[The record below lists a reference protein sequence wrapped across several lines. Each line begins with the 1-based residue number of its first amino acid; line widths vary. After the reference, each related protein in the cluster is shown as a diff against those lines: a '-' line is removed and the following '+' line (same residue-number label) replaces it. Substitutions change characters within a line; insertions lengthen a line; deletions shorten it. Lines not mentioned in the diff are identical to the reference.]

1 MRSTESSSRLT
12 LLLIL
17 LILGGL
23 FSLALAAF
31 LLTRQAVTIYDGE
44 QVTTL
49 NGRFATVSEALQA
62 AAITLRPEDLV
73 QPPPDSPAT
82 DTIQIQRARPVVVSR
97 DGRQQSYW
105 TRQPNIGGFLLESGL
120 TLGPRQEL
128 LAGQSVLDPGR
139 WQTAPLPDHLAIEQ
153 SRLPVVLE
161 DGREQQ
167 EHMTTA
173 VTVAELLVETGII
186 LEEGESVS
194 PPPETLLA
202 EQMVVR
208 VQRTLP
214 LTIVADGQT
223 LAVRSAGGDPTAV
236 LATAGLSL
244 GELDY
249 TIPTLQTTLRAG
261 DTLRVVRVREER
273 LAADEV
279 VPFQTVYQPSA
290 ELDLDAKAQLSPGTP
305 GLKQRVTVVRY
316 EDGQEV
322 SRVDEGEVIVQE
334 PVNEVIG
341 YGTRIVT
348 NVVDT
353 PEGPREYWRVVR
365 MRATAYTAASSGKAP
380 DHPAYGITASGRL
393 AGTGI
398 VAIDPNVVP
407 FRSEVYVPGY
417 GIGFAGDTG
426 GGVKGRWI
434 DLGYD
439 EDELQTWNGYADVYY
454 LTPVPAEITYLLP
467 EVLP

>member
-1 MRSTESSSRLT
+1 MRSKESPGRLT
-12 LLLIL
+12 IALIL
-17 LILGGL
+17 LVLSGL
-23 FSLALAAF
+23 LSLALAAF

-44 QVTTL
+44 AVTTL
-49 NGRFATVSEALQA
+49 NGRFVTVSEALQA

-73 QPPPDSPAT
+73 QPSPGSPAT
-82 DTIQIQRARPVVVSR
+82 EIIQIQRARPVVVSF
-97 DGRQQSYW
+97 DGRQQTYW
-105 TRQPNIGGFLLESGL
+105 TRQRTIAGFLSEAGL
-120 TLGPRQEL
+120 ILGPRQEL
-128 LAGQSVLDPGR
+128 LAGQAIVDPGR
-139 WQTAPLPDHLAIEQ
+139 WHTVPVADQLAIRQ
-153 SRLPVVLE
+153 SRLPVVIE
-161 DGREQQ
+161 DGGQRQ
-167 EHMTTA
+167 ELATTA
-173 VTVAELLVETGII
+173 VTVAELLTEAGVD
-186 LEEGESVS
+186 LAEGESVS
-194 PPPETLLA
+194 PPPQTPLSEG
-202 EQMVVR
+202 MVVR
-208 VQRTLP
+208 VQRTIP

-223 LAVRSAGGDPTAV
+223 TAVRSAGGDPTAV
-236 LATAGLSL
+236 LAEAGLSL

-249 TIPTLQTTLRAG
+249 TIPALDVTLQAG

-273 LAADEV
+273 LAVDEV
-279 VPFQTVYQPSA
+279 LPFQTVYQPSA
-290 ELDLDAKAQLSPGTP
+290 ELDLDTKAQLSPGAP
-305 GLKQRVTVVRY
+305 GLKQHVTVVRY
-316 EDGQEV
+316 EDGLEV
-322 SRVDEGEVIVQE
+322 NRVDEGEVIVQE

-341 YGTRIVT
+341 YGTRIIT

-380 DHPAYGITASGRL
+380 DHPTYGITASGRP

-454 LTPVPAEITYLLP
+454 LTPVPAEINYLLP